1 MKPIVIIAGG
11 SGFVGQALTS
21 ELLKRGYDVT
31 ILTRRPSVRSDG
43 TREVHWDGEHAG
55 EWTNTLEGAEAVI
68 NLTGKTVNSRHTPE
82 IKREILES
90 RVNSV
95 RVLSHAIEGA
105 SVPSKV
111 FIQASGVGIYQ
122 DRGDAWSDETSPHGS
137 DFMAEVCE
145 NWEGA
150 FNSIDSP
157 NTRKIILRLG
167 VVIGPNGGFLGLL
180 GKLTRWFLGG
190 HVGNGRQFIS
200 WIHIDDL
207 VRMFVRGIE
216 DNGFTGVY
224 NATAPNPVRNSEFM
238 REMRRALHRPW
249 SPPVPVFAAR
259 LGSAL
264 MGTEADL
271 ALVSQR
277 CTPKR
282 FLEHNFQFEFPELR
296 PALHDIYSNT

>member
-1 MKPIVIIAGG
+1 MKPQIILAGG
-11 SGFVGQALTS
+11 SGFVGQALTAD
-21 ELLKRGYDVT
+21 LLRHEYDVI
-31 ILTRRPSVRSDG
+31 ILTRQPAVRGDAATEIEWNG
-43 TREVHWDGEHAG
+43 KDAG
-55 EWTNTLEGAEAVI
+55 DWTKTLEGAEAVI
-68 NLTGKTVNSRHTPE
+68 NLTGKSVNSRHTPE

-95 RVLSHAIEGA
+95 RALGHAIEA
-105 SVPSKV
+105 AAVPPKV

-122 DRGDAWSDETSPHGS
+122 DRGDAWSDENAPHGS
-137 DFMAEVCE
+137 DFMAQVCE
-145 NWEGA
+145 HWEGA
-150 FNSIDSP
+150 FNGIDAP

-167 VVIGPNGGFLGLL
+167 VVMGPNGGFLELL
-180 GKLTRWFLGG
+180 GELTRWFLGG
-190 HVGNGRQFIS
+190 QVGNGRQFIS

-216 DNGFTGVY
+216 DETITGIF

-238 REMRRALHRPW
+238 RELRCVLHRPW

-259 LGSAL
+259 IGGAL
-264 MGTEADL
+264 MGTEATL

-282 FLEHNFQFEFPELR
+282 FLEHGFQFDFAELR
-296 PALHDIYSNT
+296 PALHNIYSKP